1 MRHGPRRDSVPIL
14 MYHLV
19 NSPPPGT
26 VYPELWVP
34 AAAFRAHIQ
43 SLADAGYRG
52 VTLDQVLD
60 NWQHRIALPSK
71 PIVVSFDDG
80 YGSQVRNAMPIL
92 RGLHWPGVLNLEVK
106 NLSIAGGITKAQ
118 VRRLIG
124 AGWEIDA
131 HTITHPDLTT
141 LDPAAVRREVAGSR
155 AALRRDFH
163 VPVDNF
169 AYPAG
174 RYNAAAE
181 AAVRAAGYRAAVT
194 TEPGLA
200 HMDADRAALPR
211 VRVNGTDSASDVLA
225 AVRAAR

>member
-1 MRHGPRRDSVPIL
+1 

-19 NSPPPGT
+19 NTPPPG
-26 VYPELWVP
+26 VAYPELWVP
-34 AAAFRAHIQ
+34 AAAFRAQMH
-43 SLADAGYRG
+43 SLALAGYRG
-52 VTLDQVLD
+52 VTLDRLLD
-60 NWQHRIALPSK
+60 NWQHRLALPRK
-71 PIVVSFDDG
+71 PIVISFDDG

-92 RGLHWPGVLNLEVK
+92 HGLHWPGVLNLEVK
-106 NLSIAGGITKAQ
+106 NLSIAGGITKGQ
-118 VRRLIG
+118 VRRLIA

-141 LDPAAVRREVAGSR
+141 LDPASVRHEVAGSR

-169 AYPAG
+169 AYPSG
-174 RYNAAAE
+174 RYNAVAE

-194 TEPGLA
+194 TELGLA

-211 VRVNGTDSASDVLA
+211 VRVNGTDSAADVLA
-225 AVRAAR
+225 EVRAAR

>member
-1 MRHGPRRDSVPIL
+1 MRTR
-14 MYHLV
+14 
-19 NSPPPGT
+19 SP
-26 VYPELWVP
+26 
-34 AAAFRAHIQ
+34 
-43 SLADAGYRG
+43 
-52 VTLDQVLD
+52 
-60 NWQHRIALPSK
+60 
-71 PIVVSFDDG
+71 
-80 YGSQVRNAMPIL
+80 
-92 RGLHWPGVLNLEVK
+92 
-106 NLSIAGGITKAQ
+106 
-118 VRRLIG
+118 
-124 AGWEIDA
+124 
-131 HTITHPDLTT
+131 HPDLTT